1 MSKRP
6 RNKAAKL
13 IKSVSCTVYN
23 PMKAK
28 KSFGQHFL
36 RNTHLTANMA
46 RDIVGHNAQ
55 NRILEVGP
63 GKGILTKDLLGIAE
77 CFKAVELDRDMIE
90 YLLEEEIL
98 DHQQLIQED
107 FLRLNLEEVYKG
119 ESFTLVGN
127 YPYNI
132 SSQIVLKMLHNHLLI
147 PYAMGMF
154 QLEMARR
161 ITGSM
166 NTKDYG
172 SLSILTQLF
181 YDSKII
187 YKVKPGDFAP
197 PPKVHSAVVR
207 FVRKDS
213 LPDLSIGILEKY
225 LRRAFAHRRKKIKN
239 NLHTETEVE
248 ILNEMG
254 LADLRAEQ
262 IPMDVFVELIRNI
275 S

>member
-1 MSKRP
+1 
-6 RNKAAKL
+6 
-13 IKSVSCTVYN
+13 
-23 PMKAK
+23 MKAK

-36 RNTHLTANMA
+36 KNTHLTANMA
-46 RDIVGHNAQ
+46 LDIKAHQAHH
-55 NRILEVGP
+55 RILEVGP
-63 GKGILTKDLLGIAE
+63 GKGILTHDLLKIADR
-77 CFKAVELDRDMIE
+77 FRAVELDRDMID
-90 YLLEEEIL
+90 YLLTEGIL
-98 DHQQLIQED
+98 DESQLIRED
-107 FLRLNLEEVYKG
+107 FLKLKLEEVFEG

-132 SSQIVLKMLHNHLLI
+132 SSQIVLKMLHHHHLI
-147 PYAMGMF
+147 PFAMGMF

-181 YDSKII
+181 YDCKII

-207 FVRKDS
+207 FVRKDA
-213 LPDLSIGILEKY
+213 LPDLSIEVLEKY
-225 LRRAFAHRRKKIKN
+225 LRRSFAHRRKKIKN
-239 NLHTETEVE
+239 NLQADPEIE
-248 ILNEMG
+248 ILNEME

-262 IPMDVFVELIRNI
+262 IPMDVFVELIRKLG
-275 S
+275 